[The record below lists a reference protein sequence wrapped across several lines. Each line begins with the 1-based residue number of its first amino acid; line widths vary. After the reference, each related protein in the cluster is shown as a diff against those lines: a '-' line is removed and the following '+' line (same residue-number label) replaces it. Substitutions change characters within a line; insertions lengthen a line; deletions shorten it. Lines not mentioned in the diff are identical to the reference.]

1 MMFTGEQRA
10 TSAAAA
16 LVLAGVAAVAVGF
29 TIAGGADSSLGE
41 KTAACILFGNDPQ
54 LRASKPAAHL
64 GLGETVEYS
73 ARTTSDRT
81 IALVVAVG
89 RASVA
94 WNSSGG
100 DPQALEAS
108 VRAEQQER
116 EAAERALAECP
127 AIP

>member
-1 MMFTGEQRA
+1 MMFTGAQRA
-10 TSAAAA
+10 TSAA
-16 LVLAGVAAVAVGF
+16 LVLAGVAALAVGF
-29 TIAGGADSSLGE
+29 AIAGGADSSLGE
-41 KTAACILFGNDPQ
+41 RTAACILFGSDPQ
-54 LRASKPAAHL
+54 RRAAKPAAHL

-81 IALVVAVG
+81 IALVAVG

-100 DPQALEAS
+100 DPQALEAT

>member
-10 TSAAAA
+10 TRAAAA

-29 TIAGGADSSLGE
+29 AIAGGADSSLGE
-41 KTAACILFGNDPQ
+41 RTAACILFGHDPES
-54 LRASKPAAHL
+54 RSSKPAAFL
-64 GLGETVEYS
+64 TLGETVEYS

-81 IALVVAVG
+81 IALVARG

-100 DPQALEAS
+100 DPQALEAT
-108 VRAEQQER
+108 VRAQQQER

-127 AIP
+127 AVP

>member
-10 TSAAAA
+10 TRAAAA

-81 IALVVAVG
+81 IALVAVG

>member
-1 MMFTGEQRA
+1 MEPTGVQRVG
-10 TSAAAA
+10 A
-16 LVLAGVAAVAVGF
+16 LVLLAAVGMSAASGV
-29 TIAGGADSSLGE
+29 TIGADSSLGE
-41 KTAACILFGNDPQ
+41 KTAACILFGHDPGRLQ
-54 LRASKPAAHL
+54 SQPAALL
-64 GLGETVEYS
+64 GLGEAVEYS

-81 IALVVAVG
+81 IALVAVG